1 MVQLDPKRFDLLC
14 RCISIGNIVLF
25 IARFLVKKVLEKKQE
40 LETSDSKAKS
50 FSEFLYR
57 YCKMEGDQSYT
68 NSMKAVSGYLQ
79 KRMTCKS
86 ILQNLWEIEDF
97 ERKNGCYRVCL
108 NYCGYITQ
116 RFIVNASQSNIII
129 SNTLNDVNIRK
140 TFPNLDAFSAFVF
153 VLNPHTTKKCT
164 GSSSMARE
172 TQITSSLL
180 INFLGVVEEV
190 QSAWIE
196 IRNLVEAKFFSHS
209 VQRLYLQLSFID
221 FYSGRKVK
229 LTFDITCLKW

>member
-1 MVQLDPKRFDLLC
+1 MSQ
-14 RCISIGNIVLF
+14 
-25 IARFLVKKVLEKKQE
+25 
-40 LETSDSKAKS
+40 
-50 FSEFLYR
+50 
-57 YCKMEGDQSYT
+57 
-68 NSMKAVSGYLQ
+68 
-79 KRMTCKS
+79 
-86 ILQNLWEIEDF
+86 LWEIEDF

-140 TFPNLDAFSAFVF
+140 
-153 VLNPHTTKKCT
+153 
-164 GSSSMARE
+164 
-172 TQITSSLL
+172 ITSSLL

-229 LTFDITCLKW
+229 LTFDITCLKCMRNIPAIIQWIMLSELGTLHPYVLVEISLRWVMELAIHLSFTNVLYELDCQRLVKAWS

>member
-116 RFIVNASQSNIII
+116 R
-129 SNTLNDVNIRK
+129 
-140 TFPNLDAFSAFVF
+140 
-153 VLNPHTTKKCT
+153 C
-164 GSSSMARE
+164 G
-172 TQITSSLL
+172 
-180 INFLGVVEEV
+180 
-190 QSAWIE
+190 
-196 IRNLVEAKFFSHS
+196 
-209 VQRLYLQLSFID
+209 
-221 FYSGRKVK
+221 
-229 LTFDITCLKW
+229 

>member
-86 ILQNLWEIEDF
+86 ILQN
-97 ERKNGCYRVCL
+97 
-108 NYCGYITQ
+108 
-116 RFIVNASQSNIII
+116 
-129 SNTLNDVNIRK
+129 

-172 TQITSSLL
+172 TQHA
-180 INFLGVVEEV
+180 E
-190 QSAWIE
+190 
-196 IRNLVEAKFFSHS
+196 
-209 VQRLYLQLSFID
+209 
-221 FYSGRKVK
+221 YSCYYPV
-229 LTFDITCLKW
+229 DNAE